1 MSGSTDKEIFR
12 DLMFEDGNLEYGDLA
27 AILDVALDYIPD
39 NEFADVMHRAGF
51 VDFGKDRINSAT
63 DIYAADDDKINPAQ
77 ERADELQDRIE
88 DDFDYVLAGV
98 ERLGREG
105 QLDAAID
112 IMEKIANTLDSA
124 IGIIGEDFGSGE
136 ESDTEF

>member
-1 MSGSTDKEIFR
+1 MSGSADKEIFR
-12 DLMFEDGNLEYGDLA
+12 DLMLEDGNLEYGDLA

-51 VDFGKDRINSAT
+51 VDFGRDRISSAT

-124 IGIIGEDFGSGE
+124 IGIIGEDFGSDE